1 MEMQRRNKVGGILD
15 RRFGED
21 DPDMTPEEKALQ
33 RFAIEKQRSHKK
45 NSLFDL
51 EDDEE
56 DGGFTHLG
64 RKLALDDDDEPIRD
78 DFAEMDL
85 LSDEDGSANGRRSML
100 KRKREEGFPGE
111 EDDEDEDGPPRR
123 KSNQEVYKE
132 VIAKSK
138 FYKYEVRCIPSV
150 RS

>member
-78 DFAEMDL
+78 DFAEKDL
-85 LSDEDGSANGRRSML
+85 LSDEDGSANGRRFL
-100 KRKREEGFPGE
+100 FLCLC
-111 EDDEDEDGPPRR
+111 
-123 KSNQEVYKE
+123 V
-132 VIAKSK
+132 V
-138 FYKYEVRCIPSV
+138 
-150 RS
+150 